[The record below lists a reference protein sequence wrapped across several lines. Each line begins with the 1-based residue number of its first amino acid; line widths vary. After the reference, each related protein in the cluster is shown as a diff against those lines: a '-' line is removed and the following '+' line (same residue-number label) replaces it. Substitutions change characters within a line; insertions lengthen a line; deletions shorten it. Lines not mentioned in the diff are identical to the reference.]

1 MQVCTVTVGS
11 VNITDTEVIGKSSL
25 VFPGAQYRE
34 YSEAALQERQ
44 LAGATSGTAAK
55 GLEGL

>member
-1 MQVCTVTVGS
+1 M
-11 VNITDTEVIGKSSL
+11 
-25 VFPGAQYRE
+25 VFLGAQYCE
-34 YSEAALQERQ
+34 YSAAALQEQQ